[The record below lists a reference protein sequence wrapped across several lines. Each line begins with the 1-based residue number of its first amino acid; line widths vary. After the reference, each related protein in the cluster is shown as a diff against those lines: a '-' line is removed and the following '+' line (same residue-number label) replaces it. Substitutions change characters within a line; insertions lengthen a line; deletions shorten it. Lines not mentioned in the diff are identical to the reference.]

1 MPRRGL
7 RSHGFHVDER
17 PNEAASVRSSVRL
30 ATEANTL
37 VGDEQRDP
45 ESAARDHLYEVFANE
60 SLSEITNPDIN
71 GNASTFEW
79 AAAGYSEITN
89 TTIVRYDQWLSGVRI
104 HGSSVTVEL
113 DRNNELIALNSAL
126 GEPHGIGPTP
136 TISPEDAQ
144 VVVQRY
150 ANPPAGFELPEPE
163 LVYYLQTE
171 EEQWHLAFIMP
182 DVASSGTGLE
192 EAPPLLAD
200 YVVDAH
206 SGDIIAVLARI
217 CAANGLD
224 ALNQPRQFE
233 TSFDVVT
240 AGQELRNAMLNI
252 VTRDFA
258 FQDIGMSTAN
268 LPGRNI
274 VSPPLPWNP
283 AAVSAHANAEIVA
296 RFFAE
301 ILNRRGPDGRGG
313 PFVSSINC
321 VCVQLGSQ
329 GPEWLN
335 SFWINHQVVYGQRR
349 NGAGFRSFAAALDL
363 VAHEFFH
370 GVTEANPPRLVFQNE
385 TGALNESYSDIFGV
399 LVANGLNPNWAAW
412 QWQIGANTGR
422 PLRDLRNPASLNQ
435 PDHMNNFQRLPP
447 NNDFGGV
454 HLNSGIHNKAAFNV
468 MTARDAQN
476 RFLFSPR
483 FIAQLFYSA
492 LAHLGATSLF
502 SDSRRAIEI
511 TARTL
516 LSTDPQKEQRLAAI
530 SQGFAAVGIS

>member
-1 MPRRGL
+1 MPRKGL
-7 RSHGFHVDER
+7 RSYGFHVDER
-17 PNEAASVRSSVRL
+17 PDAAASVRSSVRL

-37 VGDEQRDP
+37 VGDEPRAP
-45 ESAARDHLYEVFANE
+45 ESTARDYLYEVFANE
-60 SLSEITNPDIN
+60 SLSEITSPDIN
-71 GNASTFEW
+71 GDSSTFELL
-79 AAAGYSEITN
+79 ATDYSEITHN
-89 TTIVRYDQWLSGVRI
+89 TIVRFDQRLSGVRI

-113 DRNNELIALNSAL
+113 DRNNELVAVNSAF

-144 VVVQRY
+144 VIVQRY
-150 ANPPAGFELPEPE
+150 ANPPAGFQLPEPE
-163 LVYYLQTE
+163 LIYYLQTE
-171 EEQWHLAFIMP
+171 EEKWHLAFIMP
-182 DVASSGTGLE
+182 DVASSATDSE
-192 EAPPLLAD
+192 EAPPLIAD
-200 YVVDAH
+200 YVVDAQ
-206 SGDIIAVLARI
+206 SGNIIAVLARI
-217 CAANGLD
+217 CGANGLD

-240 AGQELRNAMLNI
+240 AGQELRNTTLNI
-252 VTRDFA
+252 VTRDFT
-258 FQDIGMSTAN
+258 FQDIGTSTAN

-274 VSPPLPWNP
+274 VAPPLPWSP
-283 AAVSAHANAEIVA
+283 AAISAHANAEVVA
-296 RFFAE
+296 RFFGE

-329 GPEWLN
+329 GQEWLN
-335 SFWINHQVVYGQRR
+335 SFWINHQVIYGQRR

-370 GVTEANPPRLVFQNE
+370 GVTEANPPRLVYQNE

-399 LVANGLNPNWAAW
+399 LMANGLNPNWSAW
-412 QWQIGANTGR
+412 QWQIGAATGR
-422 PLRDLRNPASLNQ
+422 PLRNLSDPTSLDQ
-435 PDHMNNFQRLPP
+435 PDHMNNFQRLPA

-454 HLNSGIHNKAAFNV
+454 HVNSGIHNKAAFNI

-476 RFLFSPR
+476 NFLFSPR

-502 SDSRRAIEI
+502 SDSRRAVEI
-511 TARTL
+511 SAMTL
-516 LSTDPQKEQRLAAI
+516 LRTDPQKEQRLAAI